1 MTLLAQV
8 LFWAMSVGLVILGA
22 AGLLA
27 PRWDIA
33 NQLRIGPLDRWTPD
47 ETRHLLVQYRYL
59 KGFAL
64 ATGVFGLLYRNEIFQ
79 PGPANTAFLLLLA
92 LAALGRIIG
101 LIVDGRPHAMLS
113 YVVIPFEIITPIVL
127 YLATR

>member
-1 MTLLAQV
+1 MTTVAQILL
-8 LFWAMSVGLVILGA
+8 WAMSLGLIILGA

-33 NQLRIGPLDRWTPD
+33 NQLRIGPLDRLTTG
-47 ETRHLLVQYRYL
+47 ETTHLLVQYRYL

-64 ATGVFGLLYRNEIFQ
+64 ATGVFGLLYRDQILQ
-79 PGPANTAFLLLLA
+79 PGPANTAFLLLLG
-92 LAALGRIIG
+92 LAALGRVIG
-101 LIVDGRPHAMLS
+101 LAVDGRPHAMLT